1 LAATILHAK
10 SLGVDDIESLPWLD
24 PPRPETV
31 REGNQTLLEIGA
43 LDERSELTRI
53 GRTLAR
59 WPVSPRIGR
68 MLLAAHEN
76 GCLHEMLIIASA
88 LESQD
93 PRVRPPE
100 QAQAADAA
108 HEKFKDNH
116 SDFLSLIKIWDF
128 YHHLREQLGRSRLE
142 RACRDQFLSL
152 PRLREWSDVHRQLS
166 DLCREAKLHIPPRR
180 FSFASFERVDA
191 PERHHSE
198 KQQPE
203 GYDAIHLS
211 VLSGLLSGVAMWDD
225 SGRYRGASNMEL
237 QIWPGSGLKGS
248 KAKWIVGAELVET
261 TQRYVRTVARI
272 DPKWIERVGGHC
284 LRYSYDSPHFS
295 RNHGSAMVMRRG
307 TLFGLPAV
315 PRVAVPLAPLEP
327 QLARSLLIEHGL
339 AERQLVSRARFWHHN
354 ERFLKE
360 LQQMGDRTRRRDCVV
375 DPFVLL
381 EYYRKCIPE
390 HVVDRVTLEQWDR
403 SLPRPASDSSSLGPP
418 FLTWEAV
425 AAPIDRD
432 EVLRDFPDQLV
443 LGVTKL
449 PLQYRFEP
457 GHEADGVT
465 VQVPDQVVDQL
476 HQEKIE
482 WIVPGLLE
490 EKLTALLKS
499 LPKRLRRQLVPIP
512 DTVKQLL
519 PVMRQ
524 SESQSEPFWKS
535 LCQWCSQH
543 LGEAIRREDFDT
555 AGLPPHLQIRIELL
569 DASGKVK
576 SASRDLESVQ
586 HQAVLR
592 APSTPTSKKVNPN
605 YAWQREGMQRWDI
618 ESLPESVVE
627 TIGGIRM
634 ERYPTLQ
641 CVHGKISTCIV
652 DHPHLAEQMLR
663 EQWIRLVASM
673 ERRELRSQIAYLPDW
688 NASCLWM
695 AHRWPSAQWTE
706 WVTHLM
712 ARLALVEI
720 DWAKGRE
727 SFPPSFRKQ
736 SDYEAIAIRRIE
748 RIGLAAS
755 ELGRWVP
762 KLAQSYHELRK
773 IRESMATSL
782 APSLGLIDSQL
793 AELLDDAHPFHTPWV
808 YLRELPRY
816 MNAIATRLEK
826 LRSIGLSKDQELD
839 RDVQSAWKDY
849 STRLQTL
856 HQKLSKPNHP
866 MRWYPTGKLLEYR
879 WMIEEL
885 RVSVHAQ
892 KLGTRISVS
901 PKRLEKIREQL
912 DPNP

>member
-1 LAATILHAK
+1 LAATILHSK

-31 REGNQTLLEIGA
+31 REGNQTLMEIGA
-43 LDERSELTRI
+43 LDERGELTSV
-53 GRTLAR
+53 GRLLAR

-108 HEKFKDNH
+108 HEKFKDSN
-116 SDFLSLIKIWDF
+116 SDFLSLIKVWDF
-128 YHHLREQLGRSRLE
+128 YHHLKEQLGRSRLE

-166 DLCREAKLHIPPRR
+166 DLCRDAKFHIPHRR
-180 FSFASFERVDA
+180 LAFSKFEQVDA
-191 PERHHSE
+191 PEKS
-198 KQQPE
+198 QPD

-211 VLSGLLSGVAMWDD
+211 ILSGLLSGVAMWDD
-225 SGRYRGASNMEL
+225 TGRYRGASNMEL
-237 QIWPGSGLKGS
+237 QIWPGSALKGT

-261 TQRYVRTVARI
+261 TQRYARTVARI
-272 DPKWIERVGGHC
+272 DSRWIERVGGHC

-295 RNHGSAMVMRRG
+295 RNQGSAMVMRRG

-327 QLARSLLIEHGL
+327 KLARSLLIEHGL
-339 AERQLVSRARFWHHN
+339 AERQLVSRARFWQHN

-360 LQQMGDRTRRRDCVV
+360 LQEIGDRTRRRDCVV

-381 EYYRKCIPE
+381 EFYRNCVPE

-403 SLPRPASDSSSLGPP
+403 SLPRLPTGATVLGPP
-418 FLTWEAV
+418 FLTWDAI
-425 AAPIDRD
+425 AAPIDHD
-432 EVLRDFPDQLV
+432 EVLREFPDKLD

-449 PLQYRFEP
+449 PLQYRFDP
-457 GHEADGVT
+457 GNEADGIT

-476 HQEKIE
+476 HQEKME
-482 WIVPGLLE
+482 WLVPGLLE

-499 LPKRLRRQLVPIP
+499 LPKRLRRQFVPIP

-535 LCQWCSQH
+535 LCQWCSQQ
-543 LGEAIRREDFDT
+543 LGEVVRREDFDVAT
-555 AGLPPHLQIRIELL
+555 LPPHLQFRIELM
-569 DASGKVK
+569 DASGKPK
-576 SASRDLESVQ
+576 SASRDLEAVQ
-586 HQAVLR
+586 QLATPQ
-592 APSTPTSKKVNPN
+592 APSPLASKQSSSN
-605 YAWQREGMQRWDI
+605 YAWQRDSMQRWDI
-618 ESLPESVVE
+618 ESLPVSIVE

-641 CVHGKISTCIV
+641 FANGKISTCIV

-663 EQWIRLVASM
+663 EQWVRLVASI
-673 ERRELRSQIAYLPDW
+673 ERRELRSQIAFLPNW

-695 AHRWPSAQWTE
+695 AHRWSSNQWTE

-712 ARLALVEI
+712 ARLALVEA
-720 DWAKGRE
+720 DWSRGRE
-727 SFPPSFRKQ
+727 SFAPSIRKQ
-736 SDYEAIAIRRIE
+736 IDYEAIAVRRIE
-748 RIGLAAS
+748 QIGLAAS

-762 KLAQSYHELRK
+762 KVAQAYHEFRK
-773 IRESMATSL
+773 IRETMPTSLATSL
-782 APSLGLIDSQL
+782 AIIDSQL

-808 YLRELPRY
+808 FLRELPRY
-816 MNAIATRLEK
+816 MNAMATRLEK
-826 LRSIGLSKDQELD
+826 LKSIGQSKDQELD
-839 RDVQSAWKDY
+839 RDAQNAWKDY
-849 STRLQTL
+849 SARLQTL
-856 HQKLSKPNHP
+856 HQKLSKPNRP
-866 MRWYPTGKLLEYR
+866 MRWHPSDKLLEYR

-892 KLGTRISVS
+892 KLGTRVSVS

-912 DPNP
+912 EPNS